1 MILDT
6 AEEIAAA
13 RAAGQPVADPAKLEK
28 MLKAIMPVIETEA
41 AKAGARNTDM
51 MMLVCNITRIYL
63 RRIGNPQ
70 WTKENWAFHHA
81 VFLNTLDHCLRRDPA
96 RRLP

>member
-28 MLKAIMPVIETEA
+28 MLKTIIPVIETEA
-41 AKAGARNTDM
+41 AKVGARNADM
-51 MMLVCNITRIYL
+51 MMLVCNIARIYA
-63 RRIGNPQ
+63 RRIGDPSFSKEA
-70 WTKENWAFHHA
+70 WTIHNAA
-81 VFLNTLDHCLRRDPA
+81 LLNTLDHCLKRDLA